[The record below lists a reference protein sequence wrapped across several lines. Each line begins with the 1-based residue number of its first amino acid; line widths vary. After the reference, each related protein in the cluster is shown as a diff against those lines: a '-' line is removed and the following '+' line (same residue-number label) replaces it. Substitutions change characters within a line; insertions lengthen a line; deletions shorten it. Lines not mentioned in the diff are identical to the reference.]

1 MALSPPP
8 MSAQMAKVLESLLM
22 FLQIKC
28 WELTGSSL
36 SSAYSVGELA
46 GLHGGTGAPRA
57 AGQTSTAEA
66 LHQAAADGPGQG
78 AANCTLLL
86 NMKLGTQN

>member
-1 MALSPPP
+1 M
-8 MSAQMAKVLESLLM
+8 
-22 FLQIKC
+22 
-28 WELTGSSL
+28 SSL

-46 GLHGGTGAPRA
+46 GLHWGIGAPGATGQASA
-57 AGQTSTAEA
+57 AQA

-78 AANCTLLL
+78 AADCTLLL